1 MPREERQEGN
11 CYGRGGQIMGD
22 IVAVT
27 GNEAVANALRQA
39 NPDVC
44 AMYPI
49 TPATE
54 MVQRFSSFV
63 SDGKVKTELILA
75 ESEHS
80 AMSACV
86 GSSAAG
92 GRVITATSA
101 QGLALMWE
109 ILFIASGTRLP
120 IVMPVV
126 NRALSAPLNIH
137 GDHSDAMGARD
148 TGWIQLWSEN
158 AQEAYDNTIQAFRIA
173 EHMDIRLPAMVCM
186 DGFIISH
193 SIERIEYLEDEEVK
207 NFVGEFR
214 QLNPLLDIE
223 RPVSYGPLILTDYYM
238 EYRKAQDE
246 VASKV
251 SRIVLDVARD
261 FEKMSGRKYDLFET
275 YRLDDAEIG
284 IVILNSAAG
293 TSKDVI
299 DEFRNRGIKA
309 GLLKPR
315 LYRPFPYKEVG
326 EALKHLK
333 ALCVLDRADAFGG
346 SFGPVM
352 LDIATSLYPCRE
364 KPVLINKI
372 YGLGGRDYLPEHAE
386 LVLNEL
392 VGIAKTGTVRSYKEY
407 IGVRE

>member
-1 MPREERQEGN
+1 MSK
-11 CYGRGGQIMGD
+11 

-27 GNEAVANALRQA
+27 GNEAVANALMQV

-44 AMYPI
+44 AAYPI
-49 TPATE
+49 TPQTE
-54 MVQRFSSFV
+54 LMQRFASFV
-63 SDGKVKTELILA
+63 SNGQVKTELILV

-86 GSSAAG
+86 GASAAG
-92 GRVITATSA
+92 GRVITATSS

-109 ILFIASGTRLP
+109 ILFIASGLRLP
-120 IVMPVV
+120 IVVPVV
-126 NRALSAPLNIH
+126 NRALSAPINIH

-148 TGWIQLWSEN
+148 SGWIQLWSEN
-158 AQEAYDNTIQAFRIA
+158 AQEAYDNVIQAFRIG
-173 EHMDIRLPAMVCM
+173 EHMDIRLPVMVCY

-193 SIERIEYLEDEEVK
+193 SIERIEYLEDNDVK
-207 NFVGEFR
+207 GFVGEFK

-223 RPVSYGPLILTDYYM
+223 HPISYGPLILTDYYM
-238 EYRKAQDE
+238 EIRKAQDE
-246 VASKV
+246 VESKV
-251 SRIVLDVARD
+251 SKVVLDVAED
-261 FEKMSGRKYDLFET
+261 FLKISGRRYGLFDT
-275 YRLDDAEIG
+275 YRLDDADIG
-284 IVILNSAAG
+284 LVILNSAAG

-315 LYRPFPYKEVG
+315 LYRPFPYKEMG

-333 ALCVLDRADAFGG
+333 AVCVLDRADAFGG
-346 SFGPVM
+346 SYGPVFI
-352 LDIATSLYPCRE
+352 DISASLYPYKE
-364 KPVLINKI
+364 KPILINKI

-392 VGIAKTGTVRSYKEY
+392 VEIAKTEKVNAFKEY
-407 IGVRE
+407 IGVRG

>member
-1 MPREERQEGN
+1 MAKV
-11 CYGRGGQIMGD
+11 
-22 IVAVT
+22 VAVT
-27 GNEAVANALRQA
+27 GNEAVANALKQV

-44 AMYPI
+44 AAYPI
-49 TPATE
+49 TPQTE
-54 MVQRFSSFV
+54 MMQRFASFV
-63 SDGKVKTELILA
+63 SDGKVRTELILV

-80 AMSACV
+80 SMSACV
-86 GSSAAG
+86 GASAAG
-92 GRVITATSA
+92 GRVVTATSS
-101 QGLALMWE
+101 QGLALMFE
-109 ILFIASGTRLP
+109 ILYIASGTRLP
-120 IVMPVV
+120 IIMPVV

-137 GDHSDAMGARD
+137 GDHSDAMAARD

-173 EHMDIRLPAMVCM
+173 EHMNIRLPAMVCL

-193 SIERIEYLEDEEVK
+193 SIERIEYLEDGEVRD
-207 NFVGEFR
+207 FVGEFR
-214 QLNPLLDIE
+214 SLNPLLDIE
-223 RPVSYGPLILTDYYM
+223 HPVSYGPLILTDYYM

-251 SRIVLDVARD
+251 SGIVLEVAGD
-261 FEKMSGRKYDLFET
+261 FEKISGRKYGLFET
-275 YRLDDAEIG
+275 YRLDDAEVG
-284 IVILNSAAG
+284 LVILNSAAG
-293 TSKDVI
+293 TSKDVV

-315 LYRPFPYKEVG
+315 LYRPFPFRETG

-333 ALCVLDRADAFGG
+333 AVCVLDRADAFGG
-346 SFGPVM
+346 SFGPVF
-352 LDIATSLYPCRE
+352 LDIATSLYPYRE
-364 KPVLINKI
+364 RPILINKI

-392 VGIAKTGTVRSYKEY
+392 DEIAKTGSVRSYKEY

>member
-1 MPREERQEGN
+1 MAK
-11 CYGRGGQIMGD
+11 

-27 GNEAVANALRQA
+27 GNEAVANALKQV

-44 AMYPI
+44 AAYPI
-49 TPATE
+49 TPQTD
-54 MVQRFSSFV
+54 MMQRFSSFV
-63 SDGKVKTELILA
+63 SDGKVKTEIILV

-80 AMSACV
+80 SMSACV
-86 GSSAAG
+86 GASAAG
-92 GRVITATSA
+92 GRVITATSS
-101 QGLALMWE
+101 QGLALMYE
-109 ILFIASGTRLP
+109 ILYIASGTRLP

-137 GDHSDAMGARD
+137 GDHSDSMGARD
-148 TGWIQLWSEN
+148 TGWVQLWSEN

-173 EHMDIRLPAMVCM
+173 EHMDIRLPVMVNL

-193 SIERIEYLEDEEVK
+193 SIERLEYLDDDQVQG
-207 NFVGEFR
+207 FVGEFK
-214 QLNPLLDIE
+214 QLNPLLDME
-223 RPVSYGPLILTDYYM
+223 HPVSYGPLILTDYYM
-238 EYRKAQDE
+238 EFRKAQDD

-251 SRIVLDVARD
+251 AGVVLDVAKD
-261 FEKMSGRKYDLFET
+261 FEKLSGRSYSLFET
-275 YRLDDAEIG
+275 YRLDDAEIAL
-284 IVILNSAAG
+284 VILNSAAG

-299 DEFRNRGIKA
+299 DEFRNKGIKA

-315 LYRPFPYKEVG
+315 LYRPFPYKVVG

-333 ALCVLDRADAFGG
+333 AVCVLDRADAFGG
-346 SFGPVM
+346 SFGPVYM
-352 LDIATSLYPCRE
+352 DIATSLYPYKE

-392 VGIAKTGTVRSYKEY
+392 VDITRNGAVKSYKEY

>member
-1 MPREERQEGN
+1 MAK
-11 CYGRGGQIMGD
+11 
-22 IVAVT
+22 IVAAT
-27 GNEAVANALRQA
+27 GNEAVANALMQV
-39 NPDVC
+39 NPDVS
-44 AMYPI
+44 AAYPI
-49 TPATE
+49 TPATDI
-54 MVQRFSSFV
+54 MQRFTSFV
-63 SDGKVKTELILA
+63 SNAEVKTEMILV

-80 AMSACV
+80 AMSACI
-86 GSSAAG
+86 GASAAG
-92 GRVITATSA
+92 GRVMTATSS

-109 ILFIASGTRLP
+109 MLFIASGTRLP

-148 TGWIQLWSEN
+148 SGWIQLWSEN

-173 EHMDIRLPAMVCM
+173 EHMDIRLPVMVCL

-193 SIERIEYLEDEEVK
+193 SIERIEYLEDDEVK
-207 NFVGEFR
+207 NFVGEFK

-223 RPVSYGPLILTDYYM
+223 HPVSYGPLILPDYYM
-238 EYRKAQDE
+238 EFRKAQDE
-246 VASKV
+246 VESKV
-251 SRIVLDVARD
+251 SKMVLDVAKD
-261 FEKMSGRKYDLFET
+261 FEKISGRRYGLFET

-284 IVILNSAAG
+284 LVILNSAAG
-293 TSKDVI
+293 TSKDVV

-315 LYRPFPYKEVG
+315 LYRPFPYNETG

-333 ALCVLDRADAFGG
+333 AVCVLDRADAFGG
-346 SFGPVM
+346 SYGPVF
-352 LDIATSLYPCRE
+352 LDISTSLYAYKD
-364 KPVLINKI
+364 KPILINKI

-392 VGIAKTGTVRSYKEY
+392 VDIGKTGTVKSFKEY